1 MRILSHCTLVVP
13 KSSKTDNYQRVPPLV
28 GAFLRKSIGKTL
40 EELFQNAKISHSD
53 AAVMHILVT
62 AFRHTFLTHSACP
75 VKPQLQNHHF
85 VKDLR

>member
-1 MRILSHCTLVVP
+1 MVAMSESL
-13 KSSKTDNYQRVPPLV
+13 KTVNYQRVPPLV

-53 AAVMHILVT
+53 ATVMHILVT
-62 AFRHTFLTHSACP
+62 AFRHTFLTHSACA